1 MAGPQ
6 FITPKPVSPSRQGKH
21 FTLAEANRTLP
32 LVKRVVGDIVKTH
45 EQVTQMQA
53 AVTAATA
60 KDQPVLQ
67 TRLDLAIE
75 HLQAYVDALHEIGC
89 DLKDYQM
96 GLIDFIGR
104 HQGRDICLCWKL
116 GEDSIAYW
124 HEMQTG
130 FNGRQP
136 VSTLEEG

>member
-6 FITPKPVSPSRQGKH
+6 FITPKPVSPSLAGKR
-21 FTLAEANRTLP
+21 FSLAEANRTLP
-32 LVKRVVGDIVKTH
+32 LVRRVVGDIVKTH

-53 AVTAATA
+53 AVSAASA

-67 TRLDLAIE
+67 SRLDLAIE
-75 HLQAYVDALHEIGC
+75 HLQAYVDELHEIGC

-96 GLIDFIGR
+96 GLVDFIGR
-104 HQGRDICLCWKL
+104 HQGRDVCLCWKF
-116 GEDSIAYW
+116 GEDSVAYW

-130 FNGRQP
+130 FAGRQP
-136 VSTLEEG
+136 VSTLEEA